1 MKTLFVKDLKPGL
14 EVTEF
19 FVLRKKELKEF
30 DGQRFLKLELGDKS
44 GRIDAVIWEDIDQA
58 YANAEVGE
66 MVKVKGWVT
75 TYREMP
81 QLKVDKIRKAKK
93 EEINWV
99 DFLPVTDRDF
109 NLLYEDFKN
118 IVHTVR
124 NPYLKRLLE
133 LLMEDLSFMDKF
145 KRAPGGKLW
154 HHAKVGGLLEHTLKV
169 ASICEKAAEMYDLV
183 DRDLL
188 ITGALVHDIGKV
200 SSYSADG
207 FFDYTD
213 EGRLLGHIVSGDEL
227 IEGKI
232 QIIQDFPQDLAL
244 KLKHLILSH
253 QGQLEMASPVVPQT
267 IEAIILHHAD
277 EMDAKADAFS
287 HVIKTQKIKG
297 KRWSDW
303 VHLINRFIYLGEDV
317 ENPAKGREES
327 EG

>member
-19 FVLRKKELKEF
+19 FVLRKKEIKEY
-30 DGQRFLKLELGDKS
+30 DGQKFLKLELGDKS
-44 GRIDAVIWEDIDQA
+44 GRIDAVLWDNINQA
-58 YANAEVGE
+58 YDQAEVGE

-75 TYREMP
+75 TYKEMP
-81 QLKVDKIRKAKK
+81 QLKVDKIRKAKDG
-93 EEINWV
+93 EIDLV

-109 NLLYEDFKN
+109 NLLFDDFKN
-118 IVHTVR
+118 VVQTIEDS
-124 NPYLKRLLE
+124 YLKKLLE
-133 LLMEDLSFMDKF
+133 LLSEDLSLMERF

-154 HHAKVGGLLEHTLKV
+154 HHAKIGGLLEHTLKV
-169 ASICEKAAEMYDLV
+169 VSICEKAAQMYDLV

-227 IEGKI
+227 IDRTIQKI
-232 QIIQDFPQDLAL
+232 PGFPRDLAL

-253 QGQLEMASPVVPQT
+253 QGQLEQASPVVPQT
-267 IEAIILHHAD
+267 IEAIILHYAD
-277 EMDAKADAFS
+277 ELDAKADAFS
-287 HVIKTQKIKG
+287 HIIKTQKIKG
-297 KRWSDW
+297 KKWSDW
-303 VHLINRFIYLGEDV
+303 VHLINRFIYLGED
-317 ENPAKGREES
+317 EES
-327 EG
+327 QD